1 MSRQKYWSMCVGA
14 SWLFATSV
22 WAQAPATPVPVA
34 QSAAPVMTPLAQAPV
49 QPANMSPVPQTVV
62 QPANLPS
69 GQANIVSLPE
79 LQALVAPV
87 ALYPDALLAQM
98 LMAATYPLEVASA
111 TIWFQNNQLTGN
123 AFEAALAQQRWD
135 NSVKSLVHFP
145 EALRLLGNQL
155 EWTHRLGDAYLVQ
168 PAELMQAVQALR
180 SHARQTGNLQSG
192 TQMVVSTDPLSN
204 IIIMPTNPD
213 IVYVPTYNPMVVY
226 GAWPYPAYQP
236 YAVYNPGW
244 GAMAF
249 GVGVGV
255 GVALW
260 ATPYWGYGSIYINNG
275 YYNRFNTMYNAPGYR
290 YPARVG
296 GASSWAYNGAHRGN
310 VPYRSPNHGVTPA
323 SQLHLNQA
331 RQHAQQYVQ
340 RNGGGAP
347 VVHATGTHNGVRPAT
362 TSSAPGGRSGTRRH

>member
-1 MSRQKYWSMCVGA
+1 MSRQTYWSACFGV
-14 SWLFATSV
+14 SWLFVASV
-22 WAQAPATPVPVA
+22 WAQTPATPLPVA
-34 QSAAPVMTPLAQAPV
+34 QSTALPMTPLAQAPG
-49 QPANMSPVPQTVV
+49 QPVNP
-62 QPANLPS
+62 PS
-69 GQANIVSLPE
+69 GQANMISLPE

-87 ALYPDALLAQM
+87 ALYPDGLLAQM

-111 TIWFQNNQLTGN
+111 TIWLQNNRLTGS
-123 AFEAALAQQRWD
+123 AFEAALSQQRWD

-145 EALRLLGNQL
+145 EALKLLGNQL

-168 PAELMQAVQALR
+168 PSELMQAVQALR

-226 GAWPYPAYQP
+226 GPWPYPAYQP

-249 GVGVGV
+249 GVGVGA

-275 YYNRFNTMYNAPGYR
+275 YYNRFNTLYNAPGYR

-296 GASSWAYNGAHRGN
+296 GASYWAYNGAHRYN
-310 VPYRSPNHGVTPA
+310 VPYRYPNHGVTPA
-323 SQLHLNQA
+323 AQLHLNQA
-331 RQHAQQYVQ
+331 RQHAQQYVH
-340 RNGGGAP
+340 NHGGGGSAA
-347 VVHATGTHNGVRPAT
+347 VQATGAHHGVRPAT
-362 TSSAPGGRSGTRRH
+362 TSNANGGRNGSRRH

>member
-1 MSRQKYWSMCVGA
+1 MRRQTNWFVCLVA
-14 SWLFATSV
+14 SCLGVTSA
-22 WAQAPATPVPVA
+22 W
-34 QSAAPVMTPLAQAPV
+34 AQAPV
-49 QPANMSPVPQTVV
+49 QTTNMAPLPQTAA

-69 GQANIVSLPE
+69 GQANIISLPE

-111 TIWFQNNQLTGN
+111 TIWLQNNHLTGS

-145 EALRLLGNQL
+145 DALKLLGNQL

-180 SHARQTGNLQSG
+180 SNARRAGHLQSG

-204 IIIMPTNPD
+204 IIIMPANPEV
-213 IVYVPTYNPMVVY
+213 IYVPTYNPMVVY
-226 GAWPYPAYQP
+226 GAWPYPAYLP

-249 GVGVGV
+249 GVGIGV

-275 YYNRFNTMYNAPGYR
+275 YYNRFNTLYNAPGYR

-296 GASSWAYNGAHRGN
+296 GASYWAYNGAHRYN
-310 VPYRSPNHGVTPA
+310 VPYRYPNHGVTPA
-323 SQLHLNQA
+323 AQQQLNQA
-331 RQHAQQYVQ
+331 RQNAQQHIQ
-340 RNGGGAP
+340 SHGGGVGA
-347 VVHATGTHNGVRPAT
+347 VQAATTHSGVRPAT
-362 TSSAPGGRSGTRRH
+362 TSNSSGGRSGSRRH

>member
-1 MSRQKYWSMCVGA
+1 MASDVFISIRRVHMSRQTYWSAGIGLSCLLVTGA
-14 SWLFATSV
+14 
-22 WAQAPATPVPVA
+22 WAQVTAQGAATGPQPQMA
-34 QSAAPVMTPLAQAPV
+34 L
-49 QPANMSPVPQTVV
+49 QPANQ
-62 QPANLPS
+62 PS
-69 GQANIVSLPE
+69 GQANIISLPE

-111 TIWFQNNQLTGN
+111 TIWLQNNRLSGS

-145 EALRLLGNQL
+145 DALKLLGNQL

-168 PAELMQAVQALR
+168 PSELMQAVQALR

-192 TQMVVSTDPLSN
+192 AQMVVSTDSLSN
-204 IIIMPTNPD
+204 IIIMPTNPE

-275 YYNRFNTMYNAPGYR
+275 YYNRFNTVYNAPGYR

-296 GASSWAYNGAHRGN
+296 GASYWAYNGAHRYN
-310 VPYRSPNHGVTPA
+310 VPYRYTNHGVTPVA
-323 SQLHLNQA
+323 QQQLNQA

-340 RNGGGAP
+340 NRGGGAGA
-347 VVHATGTHNGVRPAT
+347 VQAAGAHNGVRPAT
-362 TSSAPGGRSGTRRH
+362 TSSASGGRGGSRRH

>member
-1 MSRQKYWSMCVGA
+1 MSRQMYWSVCVGA
-14 SWLFATSV
+14 SWLFVTSAG
-22 WAQAPATPVPVA
+22 AQVPATPFPVV
-34 QSAAPVMTPLAQAPV
+34 QSPAPVMSPLAQAPV
-49 QPANMSPVPQTVV
+49 QAANMTQVLQAPA
-62 QPANLPS
+62 QPGNQPS

-111 TIWFQNNQLTGN
+111 TIWLQSNRLSGG

-145 EALRLLGNQL
+145 EALKLLGNQL

-168 PAELMQAVQALR
+168 PSELMQAVQALR
-180 SHARQTGNLQSG
+180 SQARQAGNLQSG

-204 IIIMPTNPD
+204 ILITPTNPE

-249 GVGVGV
+249 GVGVGA

-260 ATPYWGYGSIYINNG
+260 ATPYWGYGSININNG
-275 YYNRFNTMYNAPGYR
+275 YYNRFNTLYNAPGYR

-296 GASSWAYNGAHRGN
+296 GASYWAYNGAHRYN
-310 VPYRSPNHGVTPA
+310 VPYRYPNHGVTPA
-323 SQLHLNQA
+323 AQQHVNQA
-331 RQHAQQYVQ
+331 RQNAQQYVQ
-340 RNGGGAP
+340 NHGGGAGA
-347 VVHATGTHNGVRPAT
+347 VQAAGAHNGVRPAT
-362 TSSAPGGRSGTRRH
+362 TSNTSGGRGGRHRY

>member
-1 MSRQKYWSMCVGA
+1 MSRQKYWSVCVGA
-14 SWLFATSV
+14 SWLLASSG
-22 WAQAPATPVPVA
+22 WAQVPATPVPVT
-34 QSAAPVMTPLAQAPV
+34 QSAAPVMTPLAQTPV
-49 QPANMSPVPQTVV
+49 QPANLTLLPQTAA
-62 QPANLPS
+62 QPANQPS

-98 LMAATYPLEVASA
+98 LMAATYPLEVAAA
-111 TIWFQNNQLTGN
+111 TIWFQNNRLTGN
-123 AFEAALAQQRWD
+123 AFEAELAQQRWD

-145 EALRLLGNQL
+145 EALKLLGNQL

-168 PAELMQAVQALR
+168 PSELMQAIQALR

-192 TQMVVSTDPLSN
+192 TQMVVSNDPLSN

-226 GAWPYPAYQP
+226 GPWPYPAYQP
-236 YAVYNPGW
+236 YAVYNPVW

-275 YYNRFNTMYNAPGYR
+275 YYNRFNALYNAPGYR

-296 GASSWAYNGAHRGN
+296 GASYWAYNGAHRYN
-310 VPYRSPNHGVTPA
+310 VPYQYPNRGITPA
-323 SQLHLNQA
+323 AQQHSNQA
-331 RQHAQQYVQ
+331 RQHAQQYTQ
-340 RNGGGAP
+340 NHGGGAAA
-347 VVHATGTHNGVRPAT
+347 VHAAGASTGALPAT
-362 TSSAPGGRSGTRRH
+362 TARPSGGRSSTRRY

>member
-1 MSRQKYWSMCVGA
+1 MTRQTYWSACLGF
-14 SWLFATSV
+14 SWLFVASVCAQTSV
-22 WAQAPATPVPVA
+22 THLLVA
-34 QSAAPVMTPLAQAPV
+34 QSTAPLRAPLAQGPA
-49 QPANMSPVPQTVV
+49 QPGNQ
-62 QPANLPS
+62 PS
-69 GQANIVSLPE
+69 GPANIVSLPE

-111 TIWFQNNQLTGN
+111 TIWLQNNRLSGS
-123 AFEAALAQQRWD
+123 ALEAALAQQRWD

-145 EALRLLGNQL
+145 EALKLLGHQL

-168 PAELMQAVQALR
+168 PSELMQAVQALR
-180 SHARQTGNLQSG
+180 SNARQAGHLQSG

-204 IIIMPTNPD
+204 IIIMPANPE

-236 YAVYNPGW
+236 YPVYNPGW

-249 GVGVGV
+249 GVGVGA

-275 YYNRFNTMYNAPGYR
+275 YYNRFNNAYNAPGYR
-290 YPARVG
+290 YPVRVG
-296 GASSWAYNGAHRGN
+296 GASYWAYNGAHRYN
-310 VPYRSPNHGVTPA
+310 VPYRYPNHGVTPA
-323 SQLHLNQA
+323 AQQHFNQV
-331 RQHAQQYVQ
+331 RQHAQPYVQ
-340 RNGGGAP
+340 NHGGGAGA
-347 VVHATGTHNGVRPAT
+347 VYATGTQHGVRPAT
-362 TSSAPGGRSGTRRH
+362 TPNARGGRSSTHRH

>member
-1 MSRQKYWSMCVGA
+1 MGRQTFWSACFGV
-14 SWLFATSV
+14 SWLFVANV
-22 WAQAPATPVPVA
+22 WAQTPATPLPVA
-34 QSAAPVMTPLAQAPV
+34 QSAAPLMTPLAQAPG
-49 QPANMSPVPQTVV
+49 QPVNP
-62 QPANLPS
+62 PS
-69 GQANIVSLPE
+69 GQVNIISLPE
-79 LQALVAPV
+79 LQALIAPV
-87 ALYPDALLAQM
+87 ALYPDGLLAQM
-98 LMAATYPLEVASA
+98 LMAATYPLEVAAA
-111 TIWFQNNQLTGN
+111 TIWLQNNRLTGS

-145 EALRLLGNQL
+145 EALKLLGNQL

-168 PAELMQAVQALR
+168 PSELMQAVQALR

-213 IVYVPTYNPMVVY
+213 IVYVPTYNPTVVY
-226 GAWPYPAYQP
+226 GPWPYPAYQP

-275 YYNRFNTMYNAPGYR
+275 YYNRFNTLYNAPGYR

-296 GASSWAYNGAHRGN
+296 GASYWAYNGAHRYN
-310 VPYRSPNHGVTPA
+310 VPYRYPNHGVTPA
-323 SQLHLNQA
+323 AQQHLNQA
-331 RQHAQQYVQ
+331 RQHAQQYVPSP
-340 RNGGGAP
+340 GGGARA
-347 VVHATGTHNGVRPAT
+347 VQATGNHNGVRPAT
-362 TSSAPGGRSGTRRH
+362 TSNANGGRNGSRRH

>member
-1 MSRQKYWSMCVGA
+1 MSRQTYWSACMGA
-14 SWLFATSV
+14 TCLWVTSA
-22 WAQAPATPVPVA
+22 WAQVPA
-34 QSAAPVMTPLAQAPV
+34 QSATTSP
-49 QPANMSPVPQTVV
+49 QPQVAM
-62 QPANLPS
+62 QPSNQPS
-69 GQANIVSLPE
+69 GQANIISLPE

-111 TIWFQNNQLTGN
+111 TIWLQNNRLSGS

-145 EALRLLGNQL
+145 EALKLLGNQL

-168 PAELMQAVQALR
+168 PSELMQAVQALR
-180 SHARQTGNLQSG
+180 SQARQTGNLQSG

-204 IIIMPTNPD
+204 IIIMPTNPE

-226 GAWPYPAYQP
+226 GAWPYPAYLP

-275 YYNRFNTMYNAPGYR
+275 YYNRFNTLYNAPGYR

-296 GASSWAYNGAHRGN
+296 GASYWAYNGAHRYN
-310 VPYRSPNHGVTPA
+310 VPYRYPNHGVTPA
-323 SQLHLNQA
+323 AQQHLNQA
-331 RQHAQQYVQ
+331 RQNAQQYVQ
-340 RNGGGAP
+340 NHGAGAGA
-347 VVHATGTHNGVRPAT
+347 VQAAGTANGVRPAT
-362 TSSAPGGRSGTRRH
+362 TSNARGGRGSARRH

>member
-1 MSRQKYWSMCVGA
+1 MSRQTYWSLCFGV
-14 SWLFATSV
+14 SWLFVASV
-22 WAQAPATPVPVA
+22 WAQVPA
-34 QSAAPVMTPLAQAPV
+34 
-49 QPANMSPVPQTVV
+49 QPANQ
-62 QPANLPS
+62 PS

-111 TIWFQNNQLTGN
+111 TIWFQNNRLTGS

-145 EALRLLGNQL
+145 EALKLLGHQL

-168 PAELMQAVQALR
+168 PSELMQAVQALR

-192 TQMVVSTDPLSN
+192 SQMVVSTDPLSN
-204 IIIMPTNPD
+204 IIIMPTNPE

-226 GAWPYPAYQP
+226 GPWPYPAYQP

-244 GAMAF
+244 GAIAF
-249 GVGVGV
+249 GVGVGA

-275 YYNRFNTMYNAPGYR
+275 YYNRFNTLYNAPGYR

-296 GASSWAYNGAHRGN
+296 GASYWAYNGAHRYN
-310 VPYRSPNHGVTPA
+310 VPYRYPNHGVTSA
-323 SQLHLNQA
+323 SQQQFNQA
-331 RQHAQQYVQ
+331 RHQAQQYVQ
-340 RNGGGAP
+340 HHSSGTAA
-347 VVHATGTHNGVRPAT
+347 VHATGTSNGVRPAT
-362 TSSAPGGRSGTRRH
+362 TSTSSGGRSSSRRH